1 MSLKSF
7 RDRNPYVVGLVSV
20 AIIGA
25 FVAGAFAVGILHL
38 GERAYAVRGVFGD
51 AGGIKAG
58 DDVRVAGVK
67 VGRVTGVEAD
77 RRQGQVYVDF
87 LVNDGVELGR
97 ETTAEVALQTLLGTK
112 FLRLAGPVEG
122 PYLADVPEGD
132 RVIPR
137 ERTKTPFD
145 VFELT
150 KVGTRAIQATDTE
163 ALNRMITQLA
173 TVTEGKHDQIGE
185 LVRSVTVVSDAI
197 TSRDAQLQELLE
209 RADTLSAT
217 LADKDQTLVGLID
230 QSQAVLDL
238 VNNRRTDLGSALD
251 DGATT
256 VEQLS
261 GIVRTNKTELDAI
274 LTTLHPTIGVLERRQ
289 ADIDRSLSWVGSGAL
304 GLSKAV
310 SKGPWQEIYIR
321 AVGPDVVTLLETL
334 PPASGVV
341 PLPPLPTGTTP

>member
-7 RDRNPYVVGLVSV
+7 RDRNPYVIGVVSV
-20 AIIGA
+20 GIIGA
-25 FVAGAFAVGILHL
+25 LVGAAFAVGIFHL
-38 GERAYAVRGVFGD
+38 GERAYPVRGIFTD
-51 AGGIKAG
+51 AGGIQAG

-77 RRQGQVYVDF
+77 RRLGRVFVDF
-87 LVNDGVELGR
+87 LVADGVDLGP

-112 FLRLAGPVEG
+112 FLRLDGPVEG
-122 PYLADVPEGD
+122 PFLASVPDRE
-132 RVIPR
+132 RVIPL

-150 KVGTRAIQATDTE
+150 KVGTKTIEATDTE

-185 LVRSVTVVSDAI
+185 LLRSITIVSEAI
-197 TSRDAQLQELLE
+197 TSRDAELQQLLDRGEV
-209 RADTLSAT
+209 LSRT
-217 LADKDQTLVGLID
+217 LAEKDQTLVGLID
-230 QSQAVLDL
+230 QSQDVLDL
-238 VNNRRTDLGSALD
+238 VNRRRVDLGDALD

-256 VEQLS
+256 VEELAS
-261 GIVRTNKTELDAI
+261 IVAAHKAQVDAMLD
-274 LTTLHPTIGVLERRQ
+274 TLHPTVAILDRRQ
-289 ADIDRSLSWVGSGAL
+289 GDLDRTLSWVGSGAL

-321 AVGPDVVTLLETL
+321 SIGPDVITLLEQL
-334 PPASGVV
+334 PPATGVV
-341 PLPPLPTGTTP
+341 PLPPVGSP

>member
-1 MSLKSF
+1 VSLKSF
-7 RDRNPYVVGLVSV
+7 RDRNPYVIGLVSIAV
-20 AIIGA
+20 IGA
-25 FVAGAFAVGILHL
+25 FVAAAFAVGILHL
-38 GERAYAVRGVFGD
+38 GEKAYPVRGVFGD
-51 AGGIKAG
+51 AGGIRAG

-67 VGRVTGVEAD
+67 VGRVTGVVAD
-77 RRQGQVYVDF
+77 REHGQVLVDF
-87 LVNDGVELGR
+87 LVNDGVQLGK

-112 FLRLAGPVEG
+112 FLRLDGPVEA
-122 PYLADVPEGD
+122 PYLADEPEAS

-163 ALNRMITQLA
+163 QLNRMITQLA
-173 TVTEGKHDQIGE
+173 AVTEGKHDQIAE
-185 LVRSVTVVSDAI
+185 LVRSVAVVSDAI
-197 TSRDAQLQELLE
+197 TTRDAQLQELLE
-209 RADTLSAT
+209 RADTLSGT
-217 LADKDQTLVGLID
+217 LAEKDQTLVGLID

-238 VNNRRTDLGSALD
+238 VNRRRTDLGAALD

-261 GIVRTNKTELDAI
+261 GIVRTNKSELDAI
-274 LTTLHPTIGVLERRQ
+274 LDTLHPTVGVLERRQ

-310 SKGPWQEIYIR
+310 SRGPWQEIYIR
-321 AVGPDVVTLLETL
+321 AVGPDVVTLLQTL
-334 PPASGVV
+334 PPVTGVV
-341 PLPPLPTGTTP
+341 PLPAPGATP